1 MMSTQTKLILALQQL
16 DNLEELTKE
25 FDYRD
30 YLYSKI
36 VKMRCEVKRQL
47 TNIQSEVICD
57 IWHA

>member
-1 MMSTQTKLILALQQL
+1 MTKQTKLILALQQL
-16 DNLEELTKE
+16 DNLEELTKD

-57 IWHA
+57 V